1 VERHFGRD
9 SIPGATAGNAAD
21 LVLSDQV
28 PRDTRDA
35 ILREGGF
42 DHTERAYANIKSMAG
57 GGARRATFAKLALLA
72 FDILKR
78 KPDPDMALN
87 NWERFV
93 RAQVSADF
101 HYHLLLSQ
109 PMRLELLLGIF
120 AGSQFLSDALVR
132 NPGFLDWV
140 VVPEVLHKLRETKDI
155 EEELS
160 RMAAGCSSHGEWLN
174 RLRRLRR
181 REMLRIGIRD
191 ICLGASTREVML
203 ELSRLADAFAQA
215 VLEKRIQEHPEWKDR
230 FCILA
235 LGKLGGNELNY
246 SSDIDL
252 LGLWSDEDGK
262 NEREK
267 KPFFARL
274 MEDLRSD
281 LSSHT
286 EEGYAYRVDLRLRP
300 FGRDGELV
308 PSWSSL
314 VRYYQD
320 VASLWE
326 IQAALKMRPVA
337 GNLRLGYSFL

>member
-1 VERHFGRD
+1 
-9 SIPGATAGNAAD
+9 
-21 LVLSDQV
+21 
-28 PRDTRDA
+28 
-35 ILREGGF
+35 
-42 DHTERAYANIKSMAG
+42 MAG

-140 VVPEVLHKLRETKDI
+140 VAPEVLHKLRETRDI

-160 RMAAGCSSHGEWLN
+160 RTAAGCSSHGEWLN

-215 VLEKRIQEHPEWKDR
+215 VLEKRIQEHPERKDR

-262 NEREK
+262 NDAGEESLFCAPHGRPSVGSL
-267 KPFFARL
+267 KPHR
-274 MEDLRSD
+274 
-281 LSSHT
+281 
-286 EEGYAYRVDLRLRP
+286 GRVCLPGGFEAEALWPGRGTGPFVVFPRP
-300 FGRDGELV
+300 IL
-308 PSWSSL
+308 P
-314 VRYYQD
+314 
-320 VASLWE
+320 
-326 IQAALKMRPVA
+326 
-337 GNLRLGYSFL
+337 